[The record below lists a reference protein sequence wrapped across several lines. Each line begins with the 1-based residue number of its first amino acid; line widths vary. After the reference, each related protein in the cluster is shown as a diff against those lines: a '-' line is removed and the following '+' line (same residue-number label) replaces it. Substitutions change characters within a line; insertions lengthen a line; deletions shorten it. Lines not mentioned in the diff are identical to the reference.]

1 MPKINHMIIGVQ
13 ASGKTTFAAAL
24 WYLVDSREVD
34 TVLKKGSHNGD
45 YQYLEMIA
53 SNWAAGWQVERTPSD
68 TLEPIR
74 INLKKQGNSDEV
86 DLNFLD
92 LSGETFERIFATRA
106 VNSKLEELFRSM
118 DGLLLF
124 VSAVRKKD
132 DLSILD
138 IGLKMPEAMPAETD
152 DAEVYSASDIA
163 QNELNAEFVPGNA
176 PQQIQIVDLLQAV
189 ADVPV
194 NAKPKRVVV
203 IISAWDKAPA
213 ITPEKWLVD
222 RMPLLHQ
229 YLENQ
234 STDVPYRVYG
244 VSAQG
249 GSLPK
254 REKPQTPS
262 EREHL
267 LKVKIPGERIK
278 VVGHGASAHDLTH
291 PIQWLSGFED

>member
-1 MPKINHMIIGVQ
+1 
-13 ASGKTTFAAAL
+13 
-24 WYLVDSREVD
+24 
-34 TVLKKGSHNGD
+34 
-45 YQYLEMIA
+45 MIA